1 MSKKEQTLK
10 SIISHCKEYGFVFPS
25 SEIYDGL
32 SAFYDYGPNGEEWD
46 DDDNYMYYGATFSES
61 YFSNYS
67 NGYAADWQA
76 TTKARENT
84 RKKAK
89 RLLKSL

>member
-32 SAFYDYGPNGEEWD
+32 SAFYDYGPNGVELKNNIKKQWWKSMVQYRSD
-46 DDDNYMYYGATFSES
+46 VVGLDSAIFHASKNMES
-61 YFSNYS
+61 FWSH
-67 NGYAADWQA
+67 
-76 TTKARENT
+76 RCF
-84 RKKAK
+84 
-89 RLLKSL
+89 